1 MTTPRRLRRPI
12 PRSRNP
18 WHKLR
23 TQLRRHFQLIREA
36 CEAVNNLPPDV
47 REQAH
52 QIAAGSATPP
62 GRLMLHKPKT
72 EGYTAIMDGR
82 A

>member
-1 MTTPRRLRRPI
+1 MMTTPRRLRRPI

-18 WHKLR
+18 WIRHR
-23 TQLRRHFQLIREA
+23 TWAMARNFH
-36 CEAVNNLPPDV
+36 
-47 REQAH
+47 
-52 QIAAGSATPP
+52 TPTP
-62 GRLMLHKPKT
+62 NGPLEIYRGKN

>member
-18 WHKLR
+18 WLKLR
-23 TQLRRHFQLIREA
+23 TQLRRYFQVMREA
-36 CEAVNNLPPDV
+36 CEAVDNLPP
-47 REQAH
+47 
-52 QIAAGSATPP
+52 AGNVPPPP
-62 GRLMLHKPKT
+62 GELWLHKPRT
-72 EGYTAIMDGR
+72 EGYTSIMDCR